1 MWKKKRSY
9 CQRYTDE
16 ETARTCSLWNP
27 ATMWTGSPF
36 HEGSYDSEN
45 YELDF
50 HRLSFTPR
58 TLSLSLSLSFYFQ
71 VSSLGRPTYTWLHQP
86 IPTNQWL
93 FKASQFLW
101 RPIPLPTPNKAVS
114 NILPQTLPTYGFHVP
129 FIVSQKVVFFFFL
142 ASDFESLAKRW
153 FTKLKSFPF
162 IESMLPFPMI
172 MSLSLCLFW
181 VKTISMQNLDEKH
194 QFFLLWLTLENW
206 K

>member
-58 TLSLSLSLSFYFQ
+58 TLSLSLSFYFQ

-129 FIVSQKVVFFFFL
+129 FIVSQKVVFFFFFGFGFWVPGQEMIHK
-142 ASDFESLAKRW
+142 AEI
-153 FTKLKSFPF
+153 FPF
-162 IESMLPFPMI
+162 HRIYAPF
-172 MSLSLCLFW
+172 SHDYVS
-181 VKTISMQNLDEKH
+181 
-194 QFFLLWLTLENW
+194 
-206 K
+206 